1 MFGFPFEAEII
12 DDSIYYMGEE
22 HALGHMAVE
31 LMNSI
36 GDSDLLLHVTAARFP
51 IEQALDAMQ
60 MSSLDEAPFTAVRQ
74 YLLWQLEALAQL
86 PPFRGMDTAAEQA
99 QITELFSPEIAKQI
113 QAWQKLQAELT
124 ASNPTEAQ
132 IRHIL
137 SLPNA
142 PDAHPGKAL
151 FDAATEYLRF
161 CLELLDDLA
170 DADWCFRP
178 FIRCVNDLE
187 SFKVDKLA
195 GLAGKLFRKTGFSA
209 RTEYEIR
216 TYEDDD
222 CDVVRIMEF
231 SNYRSLLMTDFF
243 EGIQWNHY
251 PRRCPV
257 CGRVFLM
264 EKAYHQ
270 KYCTGNAPLE
280 LTGGRVFTCADWALR
295 KESGFQKEAAEA
307 SEVKRIYTNTTGSIR
322 KYKSLGTITAEQS
335 EAAKRLAEEKRDEA
349 IRNKEYAAGAYPEEM
364 IYSNLME
371 EVRNGAEKNH

>member
-1 MFGFPFEAEII
+1 MFGFPFQAEII
-12 DDSIYYMGEE
+12 DDSIYYMGKE

-36 GDSDLLLHVTAARFP
+36 GDTDLLLHVTAARFP

-60 MSSLDEAPFTAVRQ
+60 MSCLDAEPFTAVRQ
-74 YLLWQLEALAQL
+74 YLLWQLKALAQL
-86 PPFRGMDTAAEQA
+86 PPFQGMDTAAEQS
-99 QITELFSPEIAKQI
+99 QITELFSSEAARQI
-113 QAWQKLQAELT
+113 QAWQKQQAELT
-124 ASNPTEAQ
+124 ANDPTEAQ

-142 PDAHPGKAL
+142 PEAHPGKAL
-151 FDAATEYLRF
+151 FDAATEYLHF
-161 CLELLDDLA
+161 CMELLDDLA

-231 SNYRSLLMTDFF
+231 TNYRSLLMTDFF

-280 LTGGRVFTCADWALR
+280 LTNGRVFTCSQWAR
-295 KESGFQKEAAEA
+295 PCSWQAAPE
-307 SEVKRIYTNTTGSIR
+307 
-322 KYKSLGTITAEQS
+322 TA
-335 EAAKRLAEEKRDEA
+335 ACPIPAGRLTAPAPPHPRH
-349 IRNKEYAAGAYPEEM
+349 PPPT
-364 IYSNLME
+364 
-371 EVRNGAEKNH
+371 